1 MKRLLWIIVAIA
13 ALPALAFGIGVTDE
27 IGSIAWNDARSM
39 GMGGTS
45 LLFSTGYDSFFGNPA
60 GFAGKGSLTLGD
72 VSLWGYLPWAPGYV
86 EQLNEV
92 LYGYLNESERNA
104 DMDELLSVNGKLGG
118 GMSMG
123 LGWAGKGFGIGFTMI
138 SDLSLSGYSYSSS
151 QLVIKN
157 QFNAIVGIGFPINLG
172 FIKIG
177 LGANARGFYRIDTSP
192 VGGWSAY
199 SIANAALGYTD
210 DLEDLLRQEYMLA
223 GLGYAVDAG
232 ITVRIGPLMAGF
244 MARDLFASLS
254 AENVSVSDLMDSQY
268 VPSSGTYNV
277 AITPTMTAGLGIKL
291 NESGLVA
298 PSLYAQTDDVVG
310 FLGFLGNGADV
321 DSILASIQ
329 VGAELR
335 LLRLFLIRGGLN
347 HNMLSLGAGIDLALI
362 RGDVALFTS
371 PFEGVTAGASGVAVR
386 AVLKF

>member
-1 MKRLLWIIVAIA
+1 MKRWMWIALAIA
-13 ALPALAFGIGVTDE
+13 ALPTLAFGYAPTDQ
-27 IGSIAWNDARSM
+27 IDSIAWNDARSM

-60 GFAGKGSLTLGD
+60 GLAGKGSLTLGD

-86 EQLNEV
+86 EQLDNV
-92 LYGYLNESERNA
+92 LYGYQDEYERDEN
-104 DMDELLSVNGKLGG
+104 MNELLGVNGKLGG

-123 LGWAGKGFGIGFTMI
+123 LGWAGRGFGIGFTMI
-138 SDLSLSGYSYSSS
+138 SDLSLSGSSYPTS
-151 QLVIKN
+151 QLVLKN
-157 QFNAIVGIGFPINLG
+157 QFNAVVGIGFPINLG
-172 FIKIG
+172 FIKINV
-177 LGANARGFYRIDTSP
+177 GANARGFYRIDTSP

-199 SIANAALGYTD
+199 YIANAALGYTD
-210 DLEDLLRQEYMLA
+210 DMEELLRQEYMLA

-254 AENVSVSDLMDSQY
+254 AEDVSVSDLMDSQY
-268 VPSSGTYNV
+268 VPSSGTYDV
-277 AITPTMTAGLGIKL
+277 AIKTTMTAGLGIKL

-298 PSLYAQTDDVVG
+298 PSLYAQTDDVEG
-310 FLGFLGNGADV
+310 FLGSLSGGADV
-321 DSILASIQ
+321 DAILASIQ

-347 HNMLSLGAGIDLALI
+347 NNMLSLGAGIDLALV

-371 PFEGVTAGASGVAVR
+371 PFEGLMTGASGVAVR